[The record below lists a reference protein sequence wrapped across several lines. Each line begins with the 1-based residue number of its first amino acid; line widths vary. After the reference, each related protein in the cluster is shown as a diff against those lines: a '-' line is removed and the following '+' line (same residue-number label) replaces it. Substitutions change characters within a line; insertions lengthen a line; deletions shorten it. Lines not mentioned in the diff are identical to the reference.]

1 MTATRQTGYFED
13 FAVGDV
19 FEHRRGRT
27 FSQAENARWSLATMN
42 TAQAH
47 WNSESM
53 KTYLNGQFDR
63 PLMNAAIVLSVGV
76 GLTSQDMS
84 ENMFRELALDELRIS
99 IPCFPDDT
107 VTAVSTVTQTAPS
120 DDFAHSGQL
129 DYGVVLTN
137 QHGQEVCRFRRS
149 VLVKRRSHWLQA
161 DLDFA
166 DNHWPPG

>member
-1 MTATRQTGYFED
+1 M
-13 FAVGDV
+13 
-19 FEHRRGRT
+19 
-27 FSQAENARWSLATMN
+27 NAAN
-42 TAQAH
+42 T
-47 WNSESM
+47 
-53 KTYLNGQFDR
+53 
-63 PLMNAAIVLSVGV
+63 LMNAAIVLSVGV